1 MSDLVTIASTAVSAY
16 QRALGTVSNNIANVG
31 TEGYSKQEVGLI
43 ENSPRDYGTSYL
55 GTGVNV
61 TGVKRL
67 YDAFIEDSLRNA
79 TAELETQ
86 GPMVDYANRVV
97 NILGNENVSLLTAF
111 DEFIDSARQLSAD
124 SSSVIL
130 RTQFLSKAEGLASRF
145 GELSSQLQLVNQESQ
160 ERLNT
165 DINALN
171 RLSDQLSVV
180 NKQLR
185 KTRYADRQPPAL
197 LDERDSILR
206 KMSELAKI
214 KTAEA
219 VNGEVTVSITS
230 SLGRG
235 QLVNTEGAHTLS
247 AVFSETD
254 PAKVDLVLN
263 TYSKTPEGVN
273 GVSGGSV
280 SGLVNF
286 RQRVLAPTLTNLDF
300 LAKSLVSELN
310 QIHREGIDLN
320 GNNGKDLF
328 QISPIFQLESSRGN
342 TDARLGPRLVDL
354 EAYKAS
360 PIELNYNANAGQI
373 NDLTVSGN
381 FRTGDQV
388 TVELNGLARSFTL
401 FDGQLNDEGRPILG
415 TELEPSQVVQSIKTF
430 LQGGNGASLDGPFG
444 RQVNVN
450 AGAANDLIVT
460 SDVFGAFGLDIS
472 TNSLTGR
479 IENKLSQGLWTA
491 KDLDSGQTVSGVKS
505 VQINGLEIDFSG
517 EPVNGEVLL
526 LKATNR
532 PAAGVRLLIEEANE
546 VAAAS
551 RFRVIENQFNP
562 SGVNAQLD
570 ETGPLFSNDATP
582 ALTSLKNAAGSETLD
597 NNVNEEEAIRLA
609 GTSVSPLAVIP
620 EGFQDVSVYLGD
632 LNGQA
637 LDLQVFTRDG
647 RHIAG
652 RPMADDLIAAEE
664 AALGRSLTTDER
676 ASLEEQAGINFL
688 SAAKLAGA
696 GLYDG
701 MSYSSQ
707 YLNAQDPNAY
717 RGMEVFYGVKAAVQ
731 NIEQLNNDHVVG
743 SIDRLAASIASG
755 TIPTS
760 TVSLGEQVFGPNDL
774 VLNNVALHGL
784 RIEMVD
790 GEARMVMSG
799 INDDGELR
807 EKVIGSALELATG
820 SDTGYALEPSH
831 LLEWIH
837 AQPGWGQGQTQEI
850 TFTSP
855 NQAGTLT
862 TVFSTAQRTIQFGD
876 ASTDGTLEVRF
887 GDSSSAAPLPVQGI
901 SIQVSSGMTGQ
912 AVALRMQEAL
922 EDAGFIDDVEGR
934 QVSVSADGELI
945 LNFGY
950 TEGDPSVV
958 FDTGTPGSLPR
969 IRETGSLMSV
979 TTNVQAGWPAAQV
992 AYAVADSIRSHPFVA
1007 DFDGRSVEV
1016 SDDGRLIFQLALTDE
1031 ALGRI
1036 HIDTADTEVQAS
1048 IIQKPSSTGRLGE
1061 GEVQTLSFSGASE
1074 DGSFFIG
1081 GRQVEV
1087 SAGDSAQRVS
1097 EKVFDAFHTVS
1108 GEFVFSGASTATTI
1122 SLNAISLAAA
1132 YNGANQGYS
1141 DLTIAIAGGLTAAEV
1156 AKEVRDALSTHFAAT
1171 EVLTTLDGE
1180 DVLRNGFEFTSD
1192 DQGRL
1197 SWSVV
1202 SYERQQPS
1210 LSLEVA
1216 DDSAMSILASSYTER
1231 YIDEEPGGRRVTL
1244 LGDGNVSVRFSAI
1257 EGDVETLGLT
1267 KNFGKQDNEFIAQ
1280 RTIQFADASTAG
1292 TISVQ
1297 GVSIQVTSGM
1307 TAAEIAEQMK
1317 DALEESGFV
1326 DEVEGRELVA
1336 SLDGKLVLNFSY
1348 IEGSP
1353 SISTV
1358 ADPTNLISQESVT
1371 QTVAYRGPDD
1381 GPSVNLDVT
1390 VNNYKGFE
1398 AELKTVFDS
1407 TGAALGQRFE
1417 FRQTPLGQGE
1427 EQRLY
1432 FGEAQASGELEIAGL
1447 KVPVEAGDSPS
1458 QIAQKV
1464 RMAFLENFGSSTLSS
1479 DQAEYIVNADGSLS
1493 VKSSVTKG
1501 AVQDLEVTDFGG
1513 TGVSFRRETTAYLPT
1528 GEPLESEIRLGLGQ
1542 LGLSTDLAKLG
1553 FRTGVYLSGEVKE
1566 DLLIFATGQDAG
1578 LGFSLGGTWEEGSR
1592 DAIDALRNEPFDVV
1606 FTSPTQFQIIDRNTQ
1621 TLVAERQYDPLQ
1633 GIQYRG
1639 LTLALS
1645 GNPVAGDRF
1654 AVDGNQDGIGNNGNA
1669 LRIVGIQSSPFL
1681 GGGVGATFADVYG
1694 KVVTDVGNN
1703 SFQASISQKA
1713 LEVVKDQAVQARD
1726 KVSGVS
1732 LDEEA
1737 ADLIRY
1743 QQAYQA
1749 NAKVMQTASTLF
1761 DAILGIR

>member
-31 TEGYSKQEVGLI
+31 SDGYSKQEVGLV

-130 RTQFLSKAEGLASRF
+130 RTQFLSKAESLASRF

-165 DINALN
+165 DINGLN
-171 RLSDQLSVV
+171 RLSEQLSVV
-180 NKQLR
+180 NRQLR
-185 KTRYADRQPPAL
+185 KTRYVDRQPPAL

-235 QLVNTEGAHTLS
+235 QVVNTDGAHTLS

-263 TYSKTPEGVN
+263 SYSKAPESVN

-415 TELEPSQVVQSIKTF
+415 TELEPSQVAQSIKTF

-444 RQVNVN
+444 RQINVS

-460 SDVFGAFGLDIS
+460 SDVFGAFSLDIS
-472 TNSLTGR
+472 TASLTGR

-491 KDLDSGQTVSGVKS
+491 RDLDSGQTVSGVKS

-532 PAAGVRLLIEEANE
+532 PAAGVRLLIEEPNE

-570 ETGPLFSNDATP
+570 ETGVLFTNEAAPTLT
-582 ALTSLKNAAGSETLD
+582 ALTNAAASETLD
-597 NNVNEEEAIRLA
+597 NNFNAEEAIRLA

-620 EGFQDVSVYLGD
+620 EGFQDVNLYLGD
-632 LNGQA
+632 LNDQA

-664 AALGRSLTTDER
+664 AALGRSLTADER
-676 ASLEEQAGINFL
+676 TSLEEQAGINFL
-688 SAAKLAGA
+688 SSAKLAGA

-731 NIEQLNNDHVVG
+731 TIEQINEDHVVG
-743 SIDRLAASIASG
+743 GIDRLAATIASG
-755 TIPTS
+755 TIPTA
-760 TVSLGEQVFGPNDL
+760 TVSLGEQIFGASDL
-774 VLNNVALHGL
+774 VLNGVALHGL

-799 INDDGELR
+799 LNDDSELR

-876 ASTDGTLEVRF
+876 ASAAGTVSLHGV
-887 GDSSSAAPLPVQGI
+887 

-912 AVALRMQEAL
+912 AIVLSMQEAF
-922 EDAGFIDDVEGR
+922 EDAGFVDAVEGR
-934 QVSVSADGELI
+934 QVRLSADGELI

-950 TEGDPSVV
+950 TEGNPPVTL
-958 FDTGTPGSLPR
+958 DTGTSGTEAR

-979 TTNVQAGWPAAQV
+979 TTEVQAGWPAAQV

-1007 DFDGRSVEV
+1007 DFEGRSVEV
-1016 SDDGRLIFQLALTDE
+1016 SDDGRLILQLALTDE
-1031 ALGRI
+1031 DIDRV
-1036 HIDTADTEVQAS
+1036 HIDVADTEAQVS
-1048 IIQKPSSTGRLGE
+1048 VIQKSSVTGRLGE
-1061 GEVQTLSFSGASE
+1061 GEVQTLSFGGASE

-1108 GEFVFSGASTATTI
+1108 GEFVFSESTTATTI
-1122 SLNAISLAAA
+1122 SLNAISLVAA
-1132 YNGANQGYS
+1132 YEGGNEGYS
-1141 DLTIAIAGGLTAAEV
+1141 DLTIAIAGGLSAAEV
-1156 AKEVRDALSTHFAAT
+1156 AKEVRDALTTHFAAT
-1171 EVLTTLDGE
+1171 DVLMELDGE

-1267 KNFGKQDNEFIAQ
+1267 KNLGKQDNEFIAQ

-1353 SISTV
+1353 TISTI

-1381 GPSVNLDVT
+1381 GSGVNLDVT

-1407 TGAALGQRFE
+1407 TGAAVGQRFE

-1447 KVPVEAGDSPS
+1447 KVPVESGDSS
-1458 QIAQKV
+1458 AQIAQKV
-1464 RMAFLENFGSSTLSS
+1464 RMALLENFGSSTLSS

-1501 AVQDLEVTDFGG
+1501 DVQDLEVTDFGG

-1553 FRTGVYLSGEVKE
+1553 FRTGVYLSGEIKE
-1566 DLLIFATGQDAG
+1566 DLLIFATGQDTG
-1578 LGFSLGGTWEEGSR
+1578 FGFSLGGTWQEGSR
-1592 DAIDALRNEPFDVV
+1592 DAIDALRKEPFDVV

-1645 GNPVAGDRF
+1645 GPPVAGDRF

-1703 SFQASISQKA
+1703 SFQASIAQKA